1 MSPSGPNVSWVAVG
15 VSQYSGGQC
24 ETPHLKSASHH
35 QHTGPAEQ
43 QTPLPGEILKY
54 KYTPAI
60 QFMFWSKEIGIK
72 VDYNINMLKELLLL
86 GVLTDM

>member
-1 MSPSGPNVSWVAVG
+1 MGGGGSLCPAGW
-15 VSQYSGGQC
+15 SQYSGGQC

-72 VDYNINMLKELLLL
+72 ADYNTNMLKELLLL
-86 GVLTDM
+86 GALTDM